1 MVNRSESSARS
12 GERAN
17 ARDAARSRELI
28 VETAVEFLR
37 HHPYRDLNAGVL
49 MERTGLSRPAF
60 YQYFRNIPALVAHLL
75 EGLASEMGESAN
87 AWLLEDGDRIEA
99 LYAGHGGVAA
109 VVKEHGRLFRAIS
122 EAAHLDA
129 DLETVWNAFVD
140 GWTEGIAARIRH
152 EQSTGLIDPSLDADW
167 IARALNLMDVELLIG
182 GFGKEPQD
190 PMEEVVETIVTV
202 WRRTLYGPDNPSA
215 STGG

>member
-1 MVNRSESSARS
+1 MVHDSESSTKS

-37 HHPYRDLNAGVL
+37 HHPYRELNAGVL

-60 YQYFRNIPALVAHLL
+60 YQYFRNIPALIAHLL
-75 EGLASEMGESAN
+75 EDLASEMGESAD

-99 LYAGHGGVAA
+99 LYAGHGGIAA
-109 VVKEHGRLFRAIS
+109 VVKEHGKLFRAIS

-129 DLETVWNAFVD
+129 DLETVWNAFVN
-140 GWTEGIAARIRH
+140 
-152 EQSTGLIDPSLDADW
+152 GLSL
-167 IARALNLMDVELLIG
+167 IHI
-182 GFGKEPQD
+182 
-190 PMEEVVETIVTV
+190 
-202 WRRTLYGPDNPSA
+202 
-215 STGG
+215 